1 MGYKITD
8 GTDIGI
14 ILKLNNGSSVWFFN
28 DELNPIDSGLIN
40 NTFSNKP
47 TTKKNKVII
56 LKASVKYVLN
66 PINFIEW
73 LISSLQDV
81 I

>member
-8 GTDIGI
+8 GTEIGL

-28 DELNPIDSGLIN
+28 DELNPVDSGLIN
-40 NTFSNKP
+40 NNFSNKP
-47 TTKKNKVII
+47 TTKKNKSII
-56 LKASVKYVLN
+56 LKNSIKYVLN
-66 PINFIEW
+66 PSNFIEW

>member
-8 GTDIGI
+8 GTDIGL

-28 DELNPIDSGLIN
+28 DELNQIDSGLIN

-47 TTKKNKVII
+47 TTKKNKAIV
-56 LKASVKYVLN
+56 LKHSIKYVLN
-66 PINFIEW
+66 PSNFIEW

>member
-8 GTDIGI
+8 GTEIGLI
-14 ILKLNNGSSVWFFN
+14 IKLNNGSSAWFFN
-28 DELNPIDSGLIN
+28 DELNPIDSSLTS
-40 NTFSNKP
+40 NTFSNKS

-56 LKASVKYVLN
+56 LKKGIRYVLN
-66 PINFIEW
+66 PRNFIEW

>member
-8 GTDIGI
+8 GTDIGLI
-14 ILKLNNGSSVWFFN
+14 IRLNNGSSAWFFN
-28 DELNPIDSGLIN
+28 DELNPIDSNSIS
-40 NTFSNKP
+40 NTFSSKSI
-47 TTKKNKVII
+47 TKKNNAII
-56 LKASVKYVLN
+56 LKKGMNYVLN
-66 PINFIEW
+66 PVKFIKW

>member
-8 GTDIGI
+8 GTDIGL
-14 ILKLNNGSSVWFFN
+14 ILKLNNGSSAWFFN
-28 DELNPIDSGLIN
+28 DELNQIDSSLIS
-40 NTFSNKP
+40 NTFSNES

-56 LKASVKYVLN
+56 IKKSIKYVLN
-66 PINFIEW
+66 PNNFIKW
-73 LISSLQDV
+73 LIRSLQDV